1 MRKRWLAGPLQSAL
15 AALPVVVL
23 TGARQTG
30 KTTLVLAL
38 ALPKAR
44 TFLSLDDLGV
54 LDQAQRDPDSLLVS
68 RPVTVDEVQR
78 APEMLLPIKRQVD
91 RHRVAGDFLLT
102 GSANLLLMGG
112 VAESLAGRAV

>member
-30 KTTLVLAL
+30 KTTLSL